1 MSVQIFYT
9 LRSMNIKDWILAA
22 RNHAK
27 ITQTQLGDRLGVSKG
42 NVSAW
47 ENGRH
52 EASYDQLI
60 KIAEITAYTEPLP
73 GLEQGIKVVPTSAWP
88 FQKVSE
94 SKIKSLQSDERI
106 QLETAILLS
115 AAQLGLDIKA

>member
-9 LRSMNIKDWILAA
+9 LRGMDIKDWILAA

-60 KIAEITAYTEPLP
+60 KIAEITAYPEPLP
-73 GLEQGIKVVPTSAWP
+73 GLEQGIKVVPASAWP